1 MVQTGRIS
9 APLSEP
15 RPLGDIRRF
24 SMRRYPITLHQ
35 QSPIILGKNPKRER
49 KIQSRSPVFLFTC
62 NSHLQPRE
70 PCGSRHHRPSKDTRT
85 RPVRSRTSPSILN
98 TKHTDKDRK
107 LDEPPHGDH
116 GVYKEPTRLSR
127 TSSYLNSISLN
138 LRPTDR
144 QKLKTLS
151 KTLQTSHRSHHCTQ
165 LKSQRKEHDEL

>member
-1 MVQTGRIS
+1 MVQSCISWAQHLLGHVVTGGDEAIS
-9 APLSEP
+9 TT
-15 RPLGDIRRF
+15 
-24 SMRRYPITLHQ
+24 ITLHQ

-62 NSHLQPRE
+62 NSHLKPRE

-138 LRPTDR
+138 LRPPDR
-144 QKLKTLS
+144 
-151 KTLQTSHRSHHCTQ
+151 LQGAASLGIRI
-165 LKSQRKEHDEL
+165 KSGNEDSARFVY